1 MQTNLTSKSLS
12 SQIQIEFTDKPITGY
27 GGLII
32 LARFFEKV
40 GLRRLLEDALPDNR
54 TSPNALPVADIVIS
68 FLVAV
73 AVGASRFAHV
83 QRLRAD
89 KVLDYIL
96 GLKRI
101 PSATTLT
108 RYFGAFSQGHV
119 EHMTQ
124 SLWEWTLKHM
134 PASQKAFTLDMDSS
148 VFTRYGKQEGAKKGY
163 NPRKPGRPSHRP
175 IFAIL
180 AEVKI
185 IVNLWLRSGNTSD
198 VSGVNHFFDETMA
211 KLPPHIN
218 VRAVRADSGFHDQK
232 FFAYLENKDLHY
244 AVAAKMDKRIQR
256 SIVTAQNWVAVDES
270 HDVTE
275 ISYQALSWDRPRRL
289 IAIRERV
296 RPQKNNRG
304 RTLFDITDYTFNSI
318 FTNTD
323 LDPVEVWRFYNGRA
337 DSENR
342 LKELKYD
349 FGASGFCLDSF
360 FGTEAALRLIAFLYN
375 LIAIFKSLILKDS
388 KPTLK
393 NIRYQILI
401 VGAMLGSKARK
412 KILRIS
418 ASGRLKYLLI
428 SLIDRLDNYRNPNCN
443 AVDLGT

>member
-1 MQTNLTSKSLS
+1 MQINFTPKNSP
-12 SQIQIEFTDKPITGY
+12 SQIKIEFTDKPITGY

-32 LARFFEKV
+32 LSRFFEKI
-40 GLRRLLEDALPDNR
+40 GLRVLLERALPDNR
-54 TSPNALPVADIVIS
+54 TSPNALPVVDIVIS

-89 KVLDYIL
+89 NVLDYIL

-119 EHMTQ
+119 EHMTR
-124 SLWEWTLKHM
+124 SLWGWTVKHL
-134 PASQKAFTLDMDSS
+134 PANTKACTLDLDSS

-180 AEVKI
+180 AEMKI
-185 IVNLWLRSGNTSD
+185 VVNLWLRSGNTSD

-211 KLPPHIN
+211 KLSPRIN

-232 FFAYLENKDLHY
+232 FFAYLERKNLRY
-244 AVAAKMDKRIQR
+244 AVAARMDKRIQR
-256 SIVTAQNWVAVDES
+256 SIATAKNWQPIDEN

-275 ISYQALSWDRPRRL
+275 LSYQALNWDRPRRL
-289 IAIRERV
+289 IAVRERV
-296 RPQKNNRG
+296 RPQKDNRG
-304 RTLFDITDYTFNSI
+304 KTLFDITDYTFSAV
-318 FTNTD
+318 FSNTE
-323 LDPVEVWRFYNGRA
+323 LEHVEVWRFYNGRA

-342 LKELKYD
+342 LKELKDD

-388 KPTLK
+388 RPTLK

-401 VGAMLGSKARK
+401 VGAMLSSKARK
-412 KILRIS
+412 TILRIS
-418 ASGRLKYLLI
+418 ASGKLKYLLI
-428 SLIDRLDNYRNPNCN
+428 SLIDRIDNCHNSNCN
-443 AVDLGT
+443 AVEIKV